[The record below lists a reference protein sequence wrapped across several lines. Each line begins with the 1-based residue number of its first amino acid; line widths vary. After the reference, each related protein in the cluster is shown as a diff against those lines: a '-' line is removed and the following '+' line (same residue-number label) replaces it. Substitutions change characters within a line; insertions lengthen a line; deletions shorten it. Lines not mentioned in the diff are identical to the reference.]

1 MQTEMEGS
9 MIKMYCRAAAGLAAF
24 IIGITSTNLT
34 AYAAFA
40 PLPGSTRTER
50 YSLADYATE
59 ADMAV
64 LKEGAR
70 SLEDPSTM
78 YECDFLG
85 GTQITDAS
93 EIAGGWRLL
102 AVGNAGDLGQD
113 QYDYARYT
121 NCYLRVDSVEDATMV
136 FNYGTYY
143 DPKDVNP
150 ITGEA
155 AGSNLD
161 MTGHDPEVLNGSITL
176 VEADPFLD
184 NSYPMLN
191 VSLGNRVMG
200 MTLYQFTKTPDGR
213 TYAFGRINWKDG
225 NTDTVLLGR

>member
-1 MQTEMEGS
+1 MR
-9 MIKMYCRAAAGLAAF
+9 KMYSRVAAGLASF
-24 IIGITSTNLT
+24 IIGISTISTT

-50 YSLADYATE
+50 YSLAEYATE
-59 ADMAV
+59 NDLAV
-64 LKEGAR
+64 LKEAV
-70 SLEDPSTM
+70 SSMEDPSTM

-102 AVGNAGDLGQD
+102 AVGNAGDLNQD
-113 QYDYARYT
+113 QYDYVRYT

-136 FNYGTYY
+136 FNYGVYF

-150 ITGEA
+150 ITGES

-161 MTGHDPEVLNGSITL
+161 MTGHDPEVLNGNITL

-184 NSYPMLN
+184 NSYPVLN
-191 VSLGNRVMG
+191 VQLGNKKMSMV
-200 MTLYQFTKTPDGR
+200 LYQFTKASGGR
-213 TYAFGRINWKDG
+213 TYAFGRITWNDG